1 MAPSGRAPDTQERG
15 TTSLITLDAPWNG
28 KRQLITKGE
37 HTMEAMNRRDP
48 SATVAQADVPLAN
61 RLIRDLVDAYP
72 ATLTVLGP
80 LGIDLCCGGGHPLGE
95 ALDLHGIDRET
106 VLPRV
111 ASVIAGSS
119 PGKE

>member
-1 MAPSGRAPDTQERG
+1 MD
-15 TTSLITLDAPWNG
+15 
-28 KRQLITKGE
+28 
-37 HTMEAMNRRDP
+37 AMNRRDP

-95 ALDLHGIDRET
+95 ALDLHGIDRESA
-106 VLPRV
+106 LPQV
-111 ASVIAGSS
+111 ASVIAGSL